1 MKPTDHKAVLRALAE
16 KDGCEASKRAAD
28 HIEYIERRLA
38 SALDS
43 VRNLKEK
50 LHKTRQQRNWM
61 RRQLMELNHG
71 GIPCSDSFASNR
83 GVNLG
88 DGVVSNF
95 SDVQIL

>member
-1 MKPTDHKAVLRALAE
+1 MTPTDHKVALRALAAE
-16 KDGCEASKRAAD
+16 DGCEASRRAAA

-38 SALDS
+38 SALES
-43 VRNLKEK
+43 VRHLKEK
-50 LHKTRQQRNWM
+50 LHNTRHQRNEL

-88 DGVVSNF
+88 DGAVSGVC
-95 SDVQIL
+95 DV